1 MRKLWLALWRLV
13 VTQRQIFQ
21 LYKFPL
27 LLFSH
32 TEEVY
37 FTATPERGTALSTCS
52 CSRFTDAT

>member
-37 FTATPERGTALSTCS
+37 FTATPERGTAVFL
-52 CSRFTDAT
+52 